1 MLDKKKYQR
10 KRTKKSPKAL
20 FLYLLI
26 VAVLSGLAYGYRT
39 LNTHLQERLS
49 QFELSDI
56 QISGNEILSKSQ
68 VLAMLGLKQGEKLLK
83 ISVNDVV
90 KKLKESQYIRAVT
103 ASYSLPSTLRIN
115 IHERQAVAFLYG
127 RGLNMIDA
135 EAFILPVPEINKRWD
150 LPVITGINENL
161 GIQGAETTSESAKLG
176 VEIARYVAI
185 MEMPLKAMVS
195 EINFSHKDYV
205 SVYITGSSA
214 EIRVDSKNYQDQLF
228 IASRYLKDYQDYN
241 KIDDLEYVDVRFNGQ
256 IIIKENKA

>member
-1 MLDKKKYQR
+1 MLEKKKYQR
-10 KRTKKSPKAL
+10 KKVKRSPKAL

-26 VAVLSGLAYGYRT
+26 LAVLSGLAYGYRT

-49 QFELSDI
+49 QFELTDI
-56 QISGNEILSKSQ
+56 QISGNEILSKSEI
-68 VLAMLGLKQGEKLLK
+68 LGMLGLKQGDKLLK
-83 ISVNDVV
+83 ISANDVV

-115 IHERQAVAFLYG
+115 IRERKAVAFLYG

-150 LPVITGINENL
+150 LPVISGISGNL
-161 GIQGAETTSESAKLG
+161 GMQGAETISESAKLA

-195 EINFSHKDYV
+195 EINFSHKDYI
-205 SVYITGSSA
+205 SIYISGGSA
-214 EIRVDSKNYQDQLF
+214 EIRIDEKNYQDQLF

-241 KIDDLEYVDVRFNGQ
+241 KIDDLEYVDVRFSGQ
-256 IIIKENKA
+256 IIVKENKA